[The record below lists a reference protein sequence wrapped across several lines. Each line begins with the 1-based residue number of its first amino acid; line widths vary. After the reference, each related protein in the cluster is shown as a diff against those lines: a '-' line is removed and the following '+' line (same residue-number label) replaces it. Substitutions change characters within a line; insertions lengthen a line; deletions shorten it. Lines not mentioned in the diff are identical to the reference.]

1 MKHEIMQMDKAILTL
16 NEIDTS
22 LLESHMLKE
31 DQVECPVIHRFG
43 PGTYIREVHI
53 PANTLAIGHSQNFK
67 HTNIM
72 LKGRVTMLNDDGSTT
87 QYKAPMIFTGKPG
100 RKIGFIHEDMV
111 WLNVYPNTEGE
122 QDIEKLENKWM
133 TKSEEFKLS
142 NEGKNALMIG
152 SKLDDHEDFEQAIH
166 ELGFSADEVR
176 KVSESETD
184 MINLP
189 DGAFMFKVAPSYIE
203 GKGIFATADF
213 AIGDMIGPARI
224 DGKRTI
230 LGRYTNH
237 SKNPNARFVI
247 GDEKNIYL
255 TAISKILGCRG
266 GFNGDE
272 ITVDYREAVKLNKS
286 IEVKLC
292 QE

>member
-1 MKHEIMQMDKAILTL
+1 MKHEIMQMDKAVL
-16 NEIDTS
+16 NLNGIDIGE
-22 LLESHMLKE
+22 LESHMLKE
-31 DQVECPVIHRFG
+31 EQVECPVIHRFG

-53 PANTLAIGHSQNFK
+53 PANTLAIGHEQNFK

-122 QDIEKLENKWM
+122 QDIEKLENKWL
-133 TKSEEFKLS
+133 TKSDSFKLEEKMQ
-142 NEGKNALMIG
+142 NCLMIG
-152 SKLDDHEDFEQAIH
+152 TKLDDHEDFEQAIH

-176 KVSESETD
+176 KMSENENDITD
-184 MINLP
+184 LP
-189 DGAFMFKVAPSYIE
+189 DGAFSFKIANSFID

-224 DGKRTI
+224 SGKRTV

-237 SKNPNARFVI
+237 SKNPNAKFVI

-255 TAISKILGCRG
+255 IANSKILGCRG

-272 ITVDYREAVKLNKS
+272 ITVDYREAVKLNKT
-286 IEVKLC
+286 IEVQTC

>member
-1 MKHEIMQMDKAILTL
+1 MKHEIMQMDKALPAL
-16 NEIDTS
+16 NDIEF
-22 LLESHMLKE
+22 LECEMLKQK
-31 DQVECPVIHRFG
+31 QVECPVIHRFG

-53 PANTLAIGHSQNFK
+53 PANTLAIGHKQNFK

-133 TKSEEFKLS
+133 TKSENFTFSDKERNSL
-142 NEGKNALMIG
+142 LIG
-152 SKLDDHEDFEQAIH
+152 SRMDDREDFAQAIH

-176 KVSESETD
+176 NISECETD
-184 MINLP
+184 MTNLP
-189 DGAFMFKVAPSYIE
+189 DGAFSFKIADSFIE

-213 AIGDMIGPARI
+213 TIGDMIGPARI
-224 DGKRTI
+224 NGKRTV

-237 SKNPNARFVI
+237 SKNPNARFVV
-247 GDEKNIYL
+247 GDKENIYL
-255 TAISKILGCRG
+255 IANSKILGCLG

-272 ITVDYREAVKLNKS
+272 ITVDYREAVKLNKT
-286 IEVKLC
+286 IEVKTC